1 MHIRMLRAKLHR
13 AVVTSGAIDY
23 HGSITIDSALLD
35 AVGLLPYEVVLLGN
49 LSTGQRAETY
59 VIKAPPGSGV
69 VQANGAIARLAS
81 PGDRLII
88 MSFAYLEPSEVAGH
102 KPKVA
107 ILDDRNRIVEQWE
120 G

>member
-23 HGSITIDSALLD
+23 HGSVTIDAALLE
-35 AVGLLPYEVVLLGN
+35 AVGMLPYEVVTIGN

-59 VIKAPPGSGV
+59 VIKAPAGSGV
-69 VQANGAIARLAS
+69 VQANGAIARIAQ

-88 MSFAYLEPSEVAGH
+88 MTFAYLEPQEVAGH

-107 ILDDRNRIVEQWE
+107 VLDERNRIVEQWE

>member
-13 AVVTSGAIDY
+13 ATVTSGAIDY
-23 HGSITIDSALLD
+23 HGSITIDEALLE
-35 AVGLLPYEVVLLGN
+35 AVGMLPYEVVTLGN

-59 VIKAPPGSGV
+59 VIKAPAGSGV
-69 VQANGAIARLAS
+69 VQANGAIARLAQ

-88 MSFAYLEPSEVAGH
+88 MSFAYLEPNEVASH

-107 ILDDRNRIVEQWE
+107 VLDERNRIIERWE